1 MHKKGFTLIELLVVI
16 TILAILAGAAVPYVQ
31 NYLDDARISTA
42 KNDLNEIRNAIMR
55 FETDNGEF
63 FNPGFGKTGTDYI
76 KSLETFQQ
84 RLVGGYL
91 MKAMTDPWGRPY
103 YYSHAAAMVFSAAED
118 GQLSTNI
125 ISRDV
130 RPLMAP
136 TRAWWT
142 DNNNN
147 SMVDT
152 GDIIDIKFS
161 RPIGGYDSSNLNN
174 NFVVTQTGKTTP
186 RANPFGDGAVLE
198 DFSGES
204 AGNKKHPRG
213 NNWVRI
219 KICPNSDMEV
229 GDNIVASSTFYDT
242 SEASI
247 TGKFPSG
254 MGLYEDDK
262 IQPENWFAD
271 NGTIIPNKSSDTS
284 VKLKSAQ

>member
-1 MHKKGFTLIELLVVI
+1 MHKQGFTLIELLVVI

-42 KNDLNEIRNAIMR
+42 KSDLNEIRNAIMR
-55 FETDNGEF
+55 FETDNSEF
-63 FNPGFGKTGTDYI
+63 FNPGFGKTGADY
-76 KSLETFQQ
+76 KKALENFQQ

-91 MKAMTDPWGRPY
+91 MKPMTDPWGRIY
-103 YYSHAAAMVFSAAED
+103 YYSHAAAMVFSAADD
-118 GQLSTNI
+118 GSLETNI

-152 GDIIDIKFS
+152 GDIIDIKFA
-161 RPIGGYDSSNLNN
+161 RPIGGYDTSDINN
-174 NFVVTQTGKTTP
+174 NFIVTPTGKTTP
-186 RANPFGDGAVLE
+186 RANPFGDGAVIE
-198 DFSGES
+198 DFSGLS
-204 AGNKKHPRG
+204 AGNRKHPRG

-219 KICPNSDMEV
+219 KVCPNADMEV

-242 SEASI
+242 AEASI
-247 TGKFPSG
+247 IGKYPAG

-262 IQPENWFAD
+262 IQPENYFPD

-284 VKLKSAQ
+284 VKLKAAQ